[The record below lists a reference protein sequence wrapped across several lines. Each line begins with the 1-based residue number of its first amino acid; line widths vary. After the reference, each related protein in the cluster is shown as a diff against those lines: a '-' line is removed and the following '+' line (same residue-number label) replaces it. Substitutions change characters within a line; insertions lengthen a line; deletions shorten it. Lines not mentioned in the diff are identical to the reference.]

1 MARRNWKWEKTIT
14 YPLVSEAQDCKKDVS
29 NGYQYLELQCIWSS
43 TKCNAKQKCQTQ
55 FGLNFQA
62 KSASQNDSKSSPKG
76 SRWRPESILE
86 ASWEAKLKRRRFLMP
101 RGRLKDL
108 FGEPFGSPKSFQ
120 TCPRSVSTT
129 EVTSKG
135 VLERFS
141 NPLETNFECFFLIS
155 T

>member
-1 MARRNWKWEKTIT
+1 MT

-108 FGEPFGSPKSFQ
+108 FWGAMWESKLVPNPSQKRFQDAYVIEDHFGTVLGPFGD
-120 TCPRSVSTT
+120 
-129 EVTSKG
+129 
-135 VLERFS
+135 
-141 NPLETNFECFFLIS
+141 
-155 T
+155 

>member
-108 FGEPFGSPKSFQ
+108 FWGAMWESKIVPNPFQKGFQDAYDIEEHFGTVLEPFGD
-120 TCPRSVSTT
+120 
-129 EVTSKG
+129 
-135 VLERFS
+135 
-141 NPLETNFECFFLIS
+141 
-155 T
+155 